1 MMKKALECALILT
14 RKHQLLGDKIALSTD
29 YLKKIK
35 LKDKQSEINKQMIEF
50 LVELQEFVEFIRV
63 NQELR
68 LMYVELVNY
77 YFTQIHHQI
86 NFYEI
91 ELDRL
96 EFESKFSINMI
107 NQFNQN
113 EKNNEINSVQEKL
126 NLYYTI
132 INS

>member
-1 MMKKALECALILT
+1 
-14 RKHQLLGDKIALSTD
+14 LGDKIALSTD
-29 YLKKIK
+29 YLKKIE

-91 ELDRL
+91 
-96 EFESKFSINMI
+96 
-107 NQFNQN
+107 
-113 EKNNEINSVQEKL
+113 
-126 NLYYTI
+126 
-132 INS
+132 